1 MYVHLVLD
9 LKCRSLKNNIVFTGL
24 WDETNNEDTERK
36 LRDFI
41 YQELEIENNI
51 KFNNVHRFGRFY
63 TEKDRPIVSRFL
75 YHGDLEHVLKNAHK
89 L

>member
-63 TEKDRPIVSRFL
+63 PGKDRPIFSL
-75 YHGDLEHVLKNAHK
+75 SCTTEI
-89 L
+89 